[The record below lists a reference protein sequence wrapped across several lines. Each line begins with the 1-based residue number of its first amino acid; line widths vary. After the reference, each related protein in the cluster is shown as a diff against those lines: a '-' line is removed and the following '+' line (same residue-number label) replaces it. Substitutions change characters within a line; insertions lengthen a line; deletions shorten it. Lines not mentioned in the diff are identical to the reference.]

1 MGVFKVFSK
10 PRLTIW
16 FDLLEKEDIII
27 LNMCAKLQV
36 QVIFRSRYRGSKGV
50 KIGQKWG
57 FRGFLKN
64 QQADLVPSPRER
76 RYCNS
81 TYVCQVTGPGPFSFP
96 RQRFK
101 WGSKWVKN
109 WFFVVFSKTV
119 EPLWFHLIAK
129 EDIKILHMFAKLQV
143 QAIFR
148 SRDRGSNVGQKSN
161 NTSQTAIEF
170 QEFRV

>member
-1 MGVFKVFSK
+1 M
-10 PRLTIW
+10 
-16 FDLLEKEDIII
+16 
-27 LNMCAKLQV
+27 
-36 QVIFRSRYRGSKGV
+36 
-50 KIGQKWG
+50 GQKWG

-64 QQADLVPSPRER
+64 QQADLVPTPREG
-76 RYCNS
+76 RYRYF
-81 TYVCQVTGPGPFSFP
+81 TYVCLITGPGYFSFP
-96 RQRFK
+96 RYWVK

-109 WFFVVFSKTV
+109 GVFMVFSKTSK
-119 EPLWFHLIAK
+119 PIWFHLLEK